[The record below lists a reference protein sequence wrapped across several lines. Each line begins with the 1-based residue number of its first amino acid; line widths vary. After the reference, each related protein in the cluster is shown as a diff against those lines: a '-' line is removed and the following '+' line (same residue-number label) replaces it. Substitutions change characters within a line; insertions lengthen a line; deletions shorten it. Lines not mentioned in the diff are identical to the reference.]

1 MTSATAFTSAIL
13 TLFSQPTR
21 HHYNSRASPPTF
33 TPPNFT
39 PKLNP
44 RLRISRKY
52 GFSSKR
58 GYCVAVQF
66 CCSDSVSG
74 SSGISSETFDD
85 SSKESSINLKLP
97 RRSLLVHFT
106 CNSCGERTKRM
117 INRVAYE
124 RGTVFV
130 QCSGCL
136 QHHKL
141 IDNLGLVVEYD
152 FRNDVGED

>member
-1 MTSATAFTSAIL
+1 MSSSTATSSVIFTL
-13 TLFSQPTR
+13 VNHPTR
-21 HHYNSRASPPTF
+21 HHHPRASSLTF
-33 TPPNFT
+33 IPPNFT

-44 RLRISRKY
+44 RLRISRN
-52 GFSSKR
+52 FAVSSNQ
-58 GYCVAVQF
+58 GYCVPVQF
-66 CCSDSVSG
+66 CCSGSG
-74 SSGISSETFDD
+74 NAGISSETIDD

-97 RRSLLVHFT
+97 RRSLLVQFT
-106 CNSCGERTKRM
+106 CNSCGGSTKRL

-141 IDNLGLVVEYD
+141 VDNLGLVVEYD
-152 FRNDVGED
+152 FQNDTNED